1 MNSENVMGLIFILLA
16 IWQFNAFGKAF
27 KEFRKH
33 ANRSTTVFSIYGFWS
48 GLLYALI
55 FLGFGI
61 ALMFN
66 ELTAL
71 LSGL

>member
-16 IWQFNAFGKAF
+16 IWQFVAFGKAF

-33 ANRSTTVFSIYGFWS
+33 ANKGTTAFSIYGFWS

-66 ELTAL
+66 ELTEL
-71 LSGL
+71 LSEL